1 MQAFAKVEIYS
12 EVAEA
17 VSVFWEFDIP
27 SSAANAAYFFGIFS
41 EAPEYDVEVV
51 DVLFYVAVS
60 GRPSENKPVANLV
73 FNFFG
78 VGILEAQN
86 AVVLNK
92 EARVKPIRL
101 CAENF
106 TDLAVLHAFNSFL
119 VSRVESALD
128 SWDNSEAFLSASSAI
143 SSISRHWTG
152 STHAGFSTNRCLPA
166 FTNSLICSGRNTG
179 GVAWIIMSISSPR
192 ICL

>member
-51 DVLFYVAVS
+51 DVLLYLAVS

-119 VSRVESALD
+119 VSSVESALY
-128 SWDNSEAFLSASSAI
+128 SGDNCEAFFIGFVGNFEHFAALYRVDA
-143 SSISRHWTG
+143 RG
-152 STHAGFSTNRCLPA
+152 FFDKQVFAGLYKFPD
-166 FTNSLICSGRNTG
+166 
-179 GVAWIIMSISSPR
+179 V
-192 ICL
+192 